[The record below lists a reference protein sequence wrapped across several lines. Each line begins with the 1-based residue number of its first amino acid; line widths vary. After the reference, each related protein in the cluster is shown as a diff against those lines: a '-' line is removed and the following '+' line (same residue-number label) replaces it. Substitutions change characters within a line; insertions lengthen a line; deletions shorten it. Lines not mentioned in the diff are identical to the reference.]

1 MQLVEFDSDKGK
13 IWINPTQVV
22 RINSAANDANHAELY
37 LVTVHDNSRVV
48 VKVSPK
54 KAAEEVNRCLK

>member
-13 IWINPTQVV
+13 VYVNPT
-22 RINSAANDANHAELY
+22 H
-37 LVTVHDNSRVV
+37 V
-48 VKVSPK
+48 VKIAPANADAGACEIFLAHQDASMRVLVKIPVK

>member
-13 IWINPTQVV
+13 VYVNPTHVV
-22 RINSAANDANHAELY
+22 KIIAAAGDANSSEIFLAHQDAS
-37 LVTVHDNSRVV
+37 SRVV
-48 VKVSPK
+48 VKVPMK

>member
-13 IWINPTQVV
+13 VYVNPTHVV
-22 RINSAANDANHAELY
+22 KIAAAPGDANSSEIFLTHQDASARV
-37 LVTVHDNSRVV
+37 LVKMPT
-48 VKVSPK
+48 K

>member
-13 IWINPTQVV
+13 VYVNPTHVV
-22 RINSAANDANHAELY
+22 KIAPAAGDAAACEIFLAHQ
-37 LVTVHDNSRVV
+37 DPSSRVV
-48 VKVSPK
+48 VKIPVK

>member
-13 IWINPTQVV
+13 VYVNPTHVV
-22 RINSAANDANHAELY
+22 KIISATGDANASEIFLAHQDPSARV
-37 LVTVHDNSRVV
+37 LVKLTS
-48 VKVSPK
+48 K